1 MQERIKDILDLLD
14 AKRLKEA
21 LVQLYAICPQAN
33 DWELRNAIEELQTS
47 YNYMLQYAAQ
57 GMQDPNKAA
66 LHMQMMRTAYELT
79 ERTGFILSGRK
90 RNVTLEYAP
99 MQMQLEAYTEDM
111 GTTELLYRNPE
122 QRETETEKICAKHDR
137 ALTSLFEKI
146 RGSIQWSASEAET
159 VQQMMDSILIEP
171 NDKAVIVSA
180 VMMNLMHLFD
190 ERKFQFLMKAY
201 RHEDIQV
208 SQRALTGL
216 IIVTNLYRKRLA
228 IYPNITAQLSLLN
241 DDKDFCKHLFTQ
253 QMQLLMTRETPKI
266 DKKMREEII
275 PEMMKN
281 PQLKKGHISF
291 DENEEPE
298 DRNPEWEEW
307 MDKSG
312 IGKKIREIGEMQME
326 GADVYMSTFFMLKSY
341 PFFKETAHWFYPFDL
356 NHPDLLTLKKE
367 FGDTP
372 YSPFRIVLSS
382 NTFCNSD
389 KYSFCLAIN
398 QMPAQMK
405 EMNISQLQNQLEMND
420 ERKSMM
426 DEMMSKPK
434 EAKNISRQYLQD
446 LYRFVKIWRMTHA
459 GEERDFLN
467 SSYAIWE
474 DPWIGISLQEED
486 KQKEMAEFLFQK
498 GHLEEAY
505 GLFDSLC
512 RNKAGTSETYQ
523 KMGYIQQKLKN
534 YEKAIA
540 HYEHADILT
549 PDNVWTLKH
558 LAQCHKLNKEYGK
571 ALEYYRLV
579 ESIQPDNLNIAMQ
592 TGQCLVEQDKPEE
605 ALPLF
610 YKVEY
615 LSKNPLQAKR
625 AIAWCSFL
633 TGKYEEA
640 LKYYQDILKEEKPQM
655 QDYLNC
661 GHVWLLM
668 GRTSEALK
676 HYNQAQE
683 SFKNHDEFLNLF
695 EKDMELLTRRGI
707 AKEDIYIVLDLLV
720 KV

>member
-1 MQERIKDILDLLD
+1 MQENIKNILELLD

-21 LVQLYAICPQAN
+21 LVQLYAVCPQAN

-47 YNYMLQYAAQ
+47 YNYMLQYASQ
-57 GMQDPNKAA
+57 GIKDPNKAT
-66 LHMQMMRTAYELT
+66 LYIQMMRTAYELA
-79 ERTGFILSGRK
+79 ERTGFILEGRK
-90 RNVTLEYAP
+90 RYSMLGYEEIL
-99 MQMQLEAYTEDM
+99 MQLEAYTEDM
-111 GTTELLYRNPE
+111 GTVDLLYPDANP
-122 QRETETEKICAKHDR
+122 REAETEKICTKHDK

-146 RGSIQWSASEAET
+146 RGSIHWSIAEAEQ
-159 VQQMMDSILIEP
+159 VQQIMDSLLVSS
-171 NDKAVIVSA
+171 NDKSVVTSA

-201 RHEDIQV
+201 KHEDIQV

-216 IIVTNLYRKRLA
+216 IIVTNLHRTRLA
-228 IYPNITAQLSLLN
+228 LYPNATAQLSLLN
-241 DDKDFCKHLFTQ
+241 DDKDFCQDLFTQ

-291 DENEEPE
+291 DETDEAE

-312 IGKKIREIGEMQME
+312 IGEKIREIGEMQME

-356 NHPDLLTLKKE
+356 NTPELLPLKRE
-367 FGDTP
+367 FGDSP

-382 NTFCNSD
+382 DTFCNSD

-398 QMPAQMK
+398 QMPPQMK
-405 EMNISQLQNQLEMND
+405 EMNISQLQSQMEMND

-426 DEMMSKPK
+426 DEMLSKPK

-459 GEERDFLN
+459 GEESDFLYN
-467 SSYAIWE
+467 NYAIWE
-474 DPWIGISLQEED
+474 NTWIGVSLQEEGKLKD
-486 KQKEMAEFLFQK
+486 MAEFLFQK

-505 GLFDSLC
+505 KLY
-512 RNKAGTSETYQ
+512 ETLNAKESATAEMHQ

-534 YEKAIA
+534 YNAAIE
-540 HYEHADILT
+540 HYRHADILT
-549 PDNVWTLKH
+549 PDNIWTLKH
-558 LAQCHKLNKEYGK
+558 LAQCHKLGRNFAES
-571 ALEYYRLV
+571 LEYYRMV
-579 ESIQPDNLNIAMQ
+579 EKMQPDNLQ
-592 TGQCLVEQDKPEE
+592 TILQMGQCLVELDKHEE

-615 LSKNPLQAKR
+615 LAKNPSQARR

-633 TGKYEEA
+633 SGKHEDS
-640 LKYYQDILKEEKPQM
+640 LKYYSRILQEDNPQM
-655 QDYLNC
+655 QDYLNY
-661 GHVWLLM
+661 GHVLLTM
-668 GRTSEALK
+668 EQIPAAITQ
-676 HYNQAQE
+676 YTTAQK
-683 SFKNHDEFLNLF
+683 SFKSHEEFISLF
-695 EKDMELLTRRGI
+695 EKDIPLLVQQGLGEEEIR
-707 AKEDIYIVLDLLV
+707 IVLDLLAGI
-720 KV
+720 